1 MGLLKGR
8 KQAHILARENLPE
21 KELGFWVF
29 NNGVQYASWR
39 LRSSLPMIKFSE
51 DKGRRVKT
59 MADKQEAYKELSC
72 KDFRSDCDFTI
83 RAKTE
88 EILLE
93 RCRKHACSAH
103 DKCGV
108 GRLLLGDFSQL

>member
-1 MGLLKGR
+1 
-8 KQAHILARENLPE
+8 
-21 KELGFWVF
+21 
-29 NNGVQYASWR
+29 
-39 LRSSLPMIKFSE
+39 MIKFLE

-103 DKCGV
+103 DKCATPPEKIKS
-108 GRLLLGDFSQL
+108 RIKDIRI

>member
-1 MGLLKGR
+1 VAA
-8 KQAHILARENLPE
+8 QQEEYRELC
-21 KELGFWVF
+21 
-29 NNGVQYASWR
+29 
-39 LRSSLPMIKFSE
+39 
-51 DKGRRVKT
+51 
-59 MADKQEAYKELSC
+59 C

-103 DKCGV
+103 DKCAIPPKKV
-108 GRLLLGDFSQL
+108 RSHIRDIRI